1 MTDDVDKSVKRSS
14 EIFRGFNGQT
24 DGRTDTG
31 PWLVGYRGC
40 IASLGRKKMYSL
52 CYLLQ
57 FSAHFRSVRC
67 IVGRG
72 RKTYTS

>member
-1 MTDDVDKSVKRSS
+1 MTDDVNKSVKRSS

-40 IASLGRKKMYSL
+40 IASLGRKNGFTVLFTIVFGTLS
-52 CYLLQ
+52 
-57 FSAHFRSVRC
+57 FRSLYH
-67 IVGRG
+67 
-72 RKTYTS
+72 RKRT